1 MSSSVT
7 VYVVLDRWAT
17 WGIDDKVAFITTDY
31 DEIRAWAEE
40 IGYSDEDDYLVEEV
54 PISRSDIKVMVERL
68 GGKI

>member
-1 MSSSVT
+1 MSSSAT

-17 WGIDDKVAFITTDY
+17 WGDDKVAFITTDY

-40 IGYSDEDDYLVEEV
+40 TGYTDEDDYLVEEV